1 MPDAGSG
8 DAKARPIPGHGQQGE
23 KPGEH
28 AQPSRAVVAV
38 DDDDGDQTGTHAGQP
53 IHHRQR
59 SLQGNA
65 VGAAVTIGK
74 NGAKKA
80 KQPLLLNGRIARY
93 GRQIQTSDPIRAFS
107 CCDGSADSA
116 LFSPSGVRSPSS
128 DIGKLFFQ
136 HDVQDGAVGFDHPLS
151 GQSADIFH
159 GIFRRAPDDT
169 VGKADVDPLQ

>member
-8 DAKARPIPGHGQQGE
+8 DAKARHIPGHGQQGE

-28 AQPSRAVVAV
+28 AQPGRSEVAV
-38 DDDDGDQTGTHAGQP
+38 DDDHGDQTGTDAGQP
-53 IHHRQR
+53 IYHRQR

-74 NGAKKA
+74 NGAEKA
-80 KQPLLLNGRIARY
+80 KQSLLFNGHPARY
-93 GRQIQTSDPIRAFS
+93 GRQIQISDPIRAFS

-116 LFSPSGVRSPSS
+116 LFSPNGARSLSS
-128 DIGKLFFQ
+128 DIGELFLQ

-151 GQSADIFH
+151 RQSADIFH
-159 GIFRRAPDDT
+159 GVFRRAPDNT